1 MEPDDLSSHL
11 VVLGLRPETARVYVQ
26 MLWTQQTT
34 ETALAEALD
43 MRPERARSALKELTT
58 WGLVARHDAGDG
70 FRAVVPE
77 VGLEA
82 LARRRQ
88 ADVERARIAVG
99 NAFETHRRS
108 ARRGAVESPVEVV
121 TGPAVKLR
129 IRQLVNS
136 ARHEIRRLDR
146 PPHLFG
152 AVNRAEIEQLAR
164 GVAYRVVY
172 ARESLELPGYL
183 EKNVTP
189 CVEAGEQAR
198 AAADLP
204 VNMTILDKDL
214 AWLTRP
220 EDGRDATLTI
230 VYSGGLLEAL
240 AGLFESCWKTA
251 IPLHLATGTG
261 PSVRAADRRL
271 LVLLNAGVSDSR
283 AAESLGMSRRT
294 FYRRLEQL
302 MALTATT
309 TRFQLAVAAAQRG
322 WL

>member
-1 MEPDDLSSHL
+1 M
-11 VVLGLRPETARVYVQ
+11 YVQ
-26 MLWTQQTT
+26 LLSMRQAT
-34 ETALAEALD
+34 EAALAEALD
-43 MRPERARSALKELTT
+43 LRPEQARAALKELTT
-58 WGLVARHDAGDG
+58 WGLVGRHDASG

-77 VGLEA
+77 VGLDA
-82 LARRRQ
+82 LVRRRQ

-99 NAFETHRRS
+99 HAFETQRRTT
-108 ARRGAVESPVEVV
+108 RRAEVDSPVEVV

-136 ARHEIRRLDR
+136 VRHEIRRLDR

-152 AVNRAEIEQLAR
+152 PVNRAEIEQLAR
-164 GVAYRVVY
+164 GVTYRVVY
-172 ARESLELPGYL
+172 ARESLELPDYL
-183 EKNVTP
+183 EENVTP

-198 AAADLP
+198 VAAELP

-220 EDGRDATLTI
+220 EDGQDGTLTI
-230 VYSGGLLEAL
+230 VYPGGLLEAL
-240 AGLFESCWKTA
+240 VGLFEICWKTA
-251 IPLHLATGTG
+251 VPLHLAAGTG
-261 PSVRAADRRL
+261 PSIRAADRRL
-271 LVLLNAGVSDSR
+271 LVLLNAGVSDTR
-283 AAESLGMSRRT
+283 AAQSLGMSRRT

-309 TRFQLAVAAAQRG
+309 SRFQLAVAAAQRG

>member
-1 MEPDDLSSHL
+1 MEPDDLFSHL
-11 VVLGLRPETARVYVQ
+11 VILGLKPETARVYVQ

-34 ETALAEALD
+34 EAALAEALD
-43 MRPERARSALKELTT
+43 IRP
-58 WGLVARHDAGDG
+58 
-70 FRAVVPE
+70 
-77 VGLEA
+77 
-82 LARRRQ
+82 
-88 ADVERARIAVG
+88 ERARIAVG

-136 ARHEIRRLDR
+136 VRHEIRRLDR

-164 GVAYRVVY
+164 GVSHRVVY
-172 ARESLELPGYL
+172 ARESLELPDYL

-220 EDGRDATLTI
+220 EDGPDVTLTI

-240 AGLFESCWKTA
+240 AGLFESCWKSA
-251 IPLHLATGTG
+251 I
-261 PSVRAADRRL
+261 
-271 LVLLNAGVSDSR
+271 
-283 AAESLGMSRRT
+283 
-294 FYRRLEQL
+294 QL

-322 WL
+322 WM